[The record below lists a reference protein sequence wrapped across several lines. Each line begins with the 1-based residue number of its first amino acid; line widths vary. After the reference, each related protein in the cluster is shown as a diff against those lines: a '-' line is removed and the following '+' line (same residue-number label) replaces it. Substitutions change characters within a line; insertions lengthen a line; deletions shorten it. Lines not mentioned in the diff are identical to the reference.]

1 MSRIQRCLIVTSV
14 AFSLLFTLTPQIS
27 VSQPASFDEQVTRAY
42 IAFYG
47 RPADPDGLVF
57 WSDALGAS
65 NGDLADLLD
74 DFSNSDEF
82 QSRYG
87 SLSNEDLLSGL
98 YMQLFDREP
107 DPEGL
112 AFYLSA
118 LESGSLDFTSI
129 ALDILNGAQNEDLD
143 IVEAKQ
149 VVAEAFTNAVA
160 FSDFDYS
167 GDAAADTAASFLSEI
182 DLSDLDTNPAAV
194 SELIDNF
201 LNGGEAVTLTIL
213 HMNDHHSHLEED
225 DFDYDVSGLSLTET
239 KEDGSAIEEVEV
251 TYGGFPMLVSLFNEL
266 EAESDNTVLKLH
278 SGDAITGTTFYSL
291 FGGEADA
298 ALMNEVCFDAFALG
312 DHEFADGDA
321 GLAGFLDF
329 LNSGSCV
336 TPALAANVVPGPDSA
351 IAEGYIQPYTVVT
364 TEEGERIGIIGIDIA
379 GKTKNSSNPDE
390 DTEFLDEIETAQS
403 AANELTAMGI
413 NKIIL
418 MSHIQYAKDLELA
431 ASVTGVD
438 VIVGGDSHTLLG
450 DSTLSDLGFTIGGD
464 YPTLVTNPDG
474 NTVCVVQA
482 WEYAHLLGRLD
493 VTFDSNGEVED
504 CQGEPILPIVDAFV
518 YEYSDDE
525 ERVLGS
531 ADALTVMDSLVA
543 EDEVRSGME
552 DATAS
557 ALLEGFASRV
567 DVLRQTVIGSVA
579 EDLCLERYPG
589 QGRSTICD
597 ASETYNMG
605 SDISNIV
612 AKAFMTVTPT
622 ADIAIQNG
630 GGVRVD
636 VEAGDFTRDTAFTLL
651 PFSNTLVTLE
661 MTGAEI
667 VAVLEDALSNTLD
680 DEGSSGSYPYASG
693 LRFDVDASQAEGSRV
708 SNVEVNSR
716 VAGDWTAVDTS
727 AVYMVVTNDF
737 IASGR
742 DGYDTFGEISGAGN
756 FVNTFTEYS
765 QGMIDYVEQ
774 LTANGEAL
782 MKLPEGEYSTK
793 SYIGSDGC
801 DHSSQSDCE
810 GF

>member
-1 MSRIQRCLIVTSV
+1 MLLSKRCLAATSLILLLVGMAHVSV
-14 AFSLLFTLTPQIS
+14 A
-27 VSQPASFDEQVTRAY
+27 QPASFDEQVTRAY

-65 NGDLADLLD
+65 NGDLAEILD

-98 YMQLFDREP
+98 YMQLFSREP

-149 VVAEAFTNAVA
+149 AVAEAFTHAVA
-160 FSDFDYS
+160 FSDFVYS

-182 DLSDLDTNPAAV
+182 DLSDLDSNPAEV

-225 DFDYDVSGLSLTET
+225 GFDYDVSGLPLTET
-239 KEDGSAIEEVEV
+239 KEDGSAIKEVEV
-251 TYGGFPMLVSLFNEL
+251 TYGGFPRLTSLFNEL
-266 EAESDNTVLKLH
+266 EAESYNTALRLY
-278 SGDAITGTTFYSL
+278 SGDAITGTIFYTL

-298 ALMNEVCFDAFALG
+298 ALMNEICFDAFALG
-312 DHEFADGDA
+312 RHDFADGDA
-321 GLAGFLDF
+321 GVADFLDF
-329 LNSGSCV
+329 LNSSSCV

-364 TEEGERIGIIGIDIA
+364 TEEGERIGIIGIVVA
-379 GKTKNSSNPDE
+379 GKIKSSSNPDE
-390 DTEFLDEIETAQS
+390 DTEFLDEIETTQ
-403 AANELTAMGI
+403 AAADELTAMGI

-418 MSHIQYAKDLELA
+418 MSHIQYANDLELA
-431 ASVTGVD
+431 AAVTGVD

-450 DSTLSDLGFTIGGD
+450 DNTLTDLGFTVGGD

-482 WEYAHLLGRLD
+482 WEHAHLLGRLD

-504 CQGEPILPIVDAFV
+504 CQGEPILPIADTFV
-518 YEYSDDE
+518 YEYNDDE
-525 ERVLGS
+525 ARVLGS

-543 EDEVRSGME
+543 EDEVRGAME

-557 ALLEGFASRV
+557 ALLEGFASQA
-567 DVLRQTVIGSVA
+567 DGLRQTVIGSVA

-589 QGRSTICD
+589 EGRSTACD
-597 ASETYNMG
+597 ASETYSRG
-605 SDISNIV
+605 GDIPNIV
-612 AKAFMTVTPT
+612 AKAFMTITPT
-622 ADIAIQNG
+622 ADIAIQNA
-630 GGVRVD
+630 GGVRTD
-636 VEAGDFTRDTAFTLL
+636 VKSGDFTIDNAYTLL
-651 PFSNTLVTLE
+651 PFFNGLVTLE

-667 VAVLEDALSNTLD
+667 VTVLEDALSNTLD

-716 VAGDWTAVDTS
+716 VAGDWTAIDTS
-727 AVYMVVTNDF
+727 AVYTVVTNDF
-737 IASGR
+737 IASGG
-742 DGYDTFGEISGAGN
+742 DGYDTFGSIFGAGN
-756 FVNTFTEYS
+756 FVDAFTEYA
-765 QGMIDYVEQ
+765 QGMVEYIEQ

-782 MKLPEGEYSTK
+782 MKLPEDEYSTK

-801 DHSSQSDCE
+801 DHCRQSDCD